1 MATLDSPDQF
11 DDAYDEQTRE
21 LGTVRIAIFGGTGV
35 GKSTLINAVFG
46 EDVAAAGV
54 GEPVTKGVHKH
65 VNAEGTLA
73 IWDFQGFET
82 GDKPSR
88 WLRKQV
94 ADNRRG
100 SRQDTFDVAW
110 FAVSGPSGRFDDG
123 QAALVREL
131 DTLGIPVVLVLT
143 QVHRRGEE
151 FAPAH
156 LELAASIE
164 ARDLPIVSNKVVL
177 ARATPDPFSG
187 LPSHGL
193 QDLLDRTYTAVPQGR
208 LNALIASQ
216 RIDLRSKLRLARSWI
231 AGAST
236 FAGGVGFVPVPVADA
251 GILVPAQMALMAR
264 IAAIYNVPKD
274 QARKVITGAT
284 SVATMGGKYAATSL
298 FKLVPGVGSVISAS
312 VAATITATVGE
323 SWRTVSENVFT
334 GKLDLD
340 AVSDVAAS
348 FLDGLRRKVKT
359 DGEPAA

>member
-1 MATLDSPDQF
+1 MAALDSPEQF
-11 DDAYDEQTRE
+11 DEAYDEQTRE

-54 GEPVTKGVHKH
+54 GEPVTKGVDKH

-82 GDKPSR
+82 GDRPLK

-94 ADNRRG
+94 ADNRHG
-100 SRQDTFDVAW
+100 TRQDTFDVAW
-110 FAVSGPSGRFDDG
+110 FAISAPSGRFDDG
-123 QAALVREL
+123 QGKLVREL

-143 QVHRRGEE
+143 QVHRRGDQV
-151 FAPAH
+151 APAH
-156 LELAASIE
+156 RELAASIE
-164 ARDLPIVSNKVVL
+164 ARDLPIVGRRVVL
-177 ARATPDPFSG
+177 TMAKGDRFSD

-193 QDLLDRTYTAVPQGR
+193 QDLLDLTYTAVPQGR

-236 FAGGVGFVPVPVADA
+236 FAGGVGFVPIPFADA
-251 GILVPAQMALMAR
+251 GVLVPAQMALMAR
-264 IAAIYNVPKD
+264 IAAIYNVPKA

-284 SVATMGGKYAATSL
+284 SLATAGGKYAAASL

-312 VAATITATVGE
+312 VASTITATVGE
-323 SWRTVSENVFT
+323 SWRAVSERVFT
-334 GKLDLD
+334 GKLDLNS
-340 AVSDVAAS
+340 VTDVAES
-348 FLDGLRRKVKT
+348 FRDGLRRKVKN
-359 DGEPAA
+359 DGEPAD